1 MVQMFPLRLLRQ
13 PYQDVVRL
21 RRIAEILIKNGLGVL
36 LEQFGLNRLLAPQRP
51 RAVRPDARAARL
63 TMPER
68 LRRTLEELGPTYVK
82 LGQLFSTRPDIVPA
96 PYLIELGKLLDSV
109 PPFPAEIAVQQIELE
124 LGQPIKALFAS
135 FDPEPL
141 AAASIGQV
149 HRATLLDGQ
158 PVVVK
163 VQRPGIRQVIESDFG
178 LLLRQARFLEGHSA
192 ILRNYQLAELL
203 EEFRLGVL
211 DELDYV
217 REGNNAD
224 RLRRLLRG
232 DGRVVIPRIYWEMTT
247 HHVITMEEVQ
257 GVKLAEFEKLRA
269 EGHDL
274 AATAKTVADIYL
286 QQIFFAGVFHADPHP
301 ANLLVHGNK
310 ISLVDFGLVGF
321 LSPMMKESL
330 SQLLI
335 ALMNQEVEQISDLVL
350 HIGAVGGAVDERE
363 LQKDIR
369 RMLQRY
375 YGVSLENM
383 SIADF
388 LEEMMTVALHHHIR
402 LPSDLALLAR
412 TLGILE
418 GVVLQL
424 DPKFNFVEFAKPVV
438 GRMMRE
444 QLSWQHLGKE
454 ALETLDGVGRL
465 ARTLPRR
472 SNALLEKLEK
482 SEFTLGVDI
491 RRLDRV
497 MRKMDAIAN
506 RLAFS
511 VVTAALIIGS
521 ALIIQSGIESSVW
534 YLPIVGWGL
543 PVGRIVFVIA
553 GILGAS
559 LLVSIARS
567 RG

>member
-1 MVQMFPLRLLRQ
+1 
-13 PYQDVVRL
+13 
-21 RRIAEILIKNGLGVL
+21 
-36 LEQFGLNRLLAPQRP
+36 
-51 RAVRPDARAARL
+51 
-63 TMPER
+63 
-68 LRRTLEELGPTYVK
+68 
-82 LGQLFSTRPDIVPA
+82 
-96 PYLIELGKLLDSV
+96 
-109 PPFPAEIAVQQIELE
+109 
-124 LGQPIKALFAS
+124 
-135 FDPEPL
+135 
-141 AAASIGQV
+141 
-149 HRATLLDGQ
+149 
-158 PVVVK
+158 
-163 VQRPGIRQVIESDFG
+163 
-178 LLLRQARFLEGHSA
+178 
-192 ILRNYQLAELL
+192 
-203 EEFRLGVL
+203 
-211 DELDYV
+211 
-217 REGNNAD
+217 
-224 RLRRLLRG
+224 
-232 DGRVVIPRIYWEMTT
+232 
-247 HHVITMEEVQ
+247 
-257 GVKLAEFEKLRA
+257 
-269 EGHDL
+269 
-274 AATAKTVADIYL
+274 
-286 QQIFFAGVFHADPHP
+286 
-301 ANLLVHGNK
+301 
-310 ISLVDFGLVGF
+310 
-321 LSPMMKESL
+321 
-330 SQLLI
+330 
-335 ALMNQEVEQISDLVL
+335 
-350 HIGAVGGAVDERE
+350 
-363 LQKDIR
+363 
-369 RMLQRY
+369 
-375 YGVSLENM
+375 VSLENM